1 MKRVFVKKDAD
12 TKIVLD
18 KLDEML
24 YGNKCFNVIQESAG
38 VSSSLRLNTTE
49 ADNFVQTLY
58 ESGFTELLNE

>member
-1 MKRVFVKKDAD
+1 MKRVFVKKEAE

-24 YGNKCFNVIQESAG
+24 YGNKCFNVVQESASG
-38 VSSSLRLNTTE
+38 TSSLRLNDVE

-58 ESGFTELLNE
+58 DSGFVEMLNE